1 MQGHLRTFGQA
12 MKALQYLNK
21 YFYKYRTKL
30 FVGFLITVVARI
42 FSLFTPRLIGN
53 SLTAVEQY
61 VKSENVSLDSIQ
73 ELLLF
78 NILII
83 IGASLVSGFFTFLM
97 RQTIINVSRYVE
109 FDLKNEIFW
118 HYQKLTQRFYKN
130 NRTGDLMNRISED
143 VGKVRMYV
151 GPAFMYSINTV
162 ALFII
167 VISYMISIAP
177 ALTLYTILPLPIL
190 SVTIYKLSRIINEK
204 STRVQEVLSKMSSF
218 AQESFSGIGVIK
230 SYNLQR
236 IMNQGFDDLAS
247 ESYQKNMSLVKV
259 QAWFFPL
266 MILLIGFSN
275 LIVIYVGGNQYI
287 NNEIEIGVLAEF
299 IIYVNMLTWPVAVV
313 GWITSIVQQA
323 EASQERINLFL
334 KEEPEIKDGPGVQKE
349 IKGALELKNVSLRY
363 PATQIQALEN
373 ISLKIPTGTTLGI
386 LGNIGS
392 GKSTLLDL
400 ITRLY
405 DPSEGKILLDGIDL
419 KEYTLE
425 QLREAIGSIP
435 QNAFLFSESIEDNIR
450 FGSIN
455 ASKEA
460 IQEASKEAVVH
471 KNIIAFKEGYQTLL
485 GERGVTL
492 SGGQI
497 QRVSIARAFIK
508 DPKILLLDDCLSAVD
523 TDTEEEILKHL
534 KKIAQNKTTL
544 IVSHR
549 ISSLKHAD
557 QIIVFENGKIVQQG
571 KHLALTGVS
580 GYYKELFEK
589 QQADRN
595 KYFVLFNFFSEIA

>member
-1 MQGHLRTFGQA
+1 LQGHLCTFGQA

-21 YFYKYRTKL
+21 YFYKYRNKL
-30 FVGFLITVVARI
+30 FVGFLITLVARI
-42 FSLFTPRLIGN
+42 FSLFTPRLIGD

-61 VKSENVSLDSIQ
+61 VKSDDVSLDSIQ

-334 KEEPEIKDGPGVQKE
+334 KEEPEIKDGSGVQKE

-363 PATQIQALEN
+363 PETQIQALEN

-455 ASKEA
+455 ASREA

-571 KHLALTGVS
+571 KHLELTGVS

-595 KYFVLFNFFSEIA
+595 K

>member
-1 MQGHLRTFGQA
+1 MQGHLCTFGQA

-61 VKSENVSLDSIQ
+61 VKSDDVSLDSIQ

-363 PATQIQALEN
+363 PETQIQALEN

-405 DPSEGKILLDGIDL
+405 DPSKGKILLDGIDL

-450 FGSIN
+450 FGSIK

-471 KNIIAFKEGYQTLL
+471 KNIIAFKKGYQTLL

-571 KHLALTGVS
+571 KHLELTGVS
-580 GYYKELFEK
+580 GYYKELFER

-595 KYFVLFNFFSEIA
+595 K

>member
-1 MQGHLRTFGQA
+1 

-21 YFYKYRTKL
+21 YFYKYRNKL
-30 FVGFLITVVARI
+30 FVGFLITLVARI
-42 FSLFTPRLIGN
+42 FSLFTPRLIGD

-61 VKSENVSLDSIQ
+61 VKSDDVSLDSIQ

-334 KEEPEIKDGPGVQKE
+334 KEEPEIKDGSGVQKE

-363 PATQIQALEN
+363 PETQIQALEN

-455 ASKEA
+455 ASREA

-571 KHLALTGVS
+571 KHLELTGVS

-595 KYFVLFNFFSEIA
+595 K

>member
-12 MKALQYLNK
+12 MKALQFLNK

-363 PATQIQALEN
+363 PETQIQALEN

-571 KHLALTGVS
+571 KHLELTGVS

-595 KYFVLFNFFSEIA
+595 K